1 MILKKFEQLNDDE
14 EIDDYLVDKFSLE
27 DDSEYVGSYN
37 MKNQIGFL
45 FGAINPENVE
55 IINNIKK
62 YINSNF
68 DLQTFKSGG
77 FESDQVGVQV
87 IFKLTDLKMKNLKNK
102 IDLELNSKK
111 YNL

>member
-1 MILKKFEQLNDDE
+1 MKLKKFEQLNNDE

-27 DDSEYVGSYN
+27 DDSEYIGSYN
-37 MKNQIGFL
+37 MKNQICFL
-45 FGAINPENVE
+45 FGAINHENVE

-62 YINSNF
+62 YININF
-68 DLQTFKSGG
+68 ELKKFNDG
-77 FESDQVGVQV
+77 DDHVGVQV